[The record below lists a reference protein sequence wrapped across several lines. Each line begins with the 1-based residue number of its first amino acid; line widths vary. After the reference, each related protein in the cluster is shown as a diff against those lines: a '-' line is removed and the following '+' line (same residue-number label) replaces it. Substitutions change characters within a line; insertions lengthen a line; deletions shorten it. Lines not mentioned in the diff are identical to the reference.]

1 MTVKVK
7 PYGFLQFVDARVA
20 FLYPSAMPLTQA
32 IGTIVDR
39 QAVGPAVEVVLR
51 APEIARLLAPG
62 QAVLVKASPTLSPY
76 LRRTVYP
83 VAINAEH
90 LTLRIAP
97 STDWG
102 DAWLRV
108 APVGGEVDCLGP
120 VGNGFSVE
128 GGVRNL
134 LCVGEGAQAWSLLP
148 LIGWADA
155 AGLSVTF
162 VAGARSTRWA
172 LPPARLPEGVEYHLV
187 SSDGSPDVVHPL
199 MSTLSDLLP
208 WADALCAAMAGDAL
222 GVLADTVRAARFALS
237 PGFAQALYPAQFLCG
252 TGACQACVA
261 DVAGGRRRV
270 CLRGPVFDLVDL
282 VAKERD

>member
-1 MTVKVK
+1 
-7 PYGFLQFVDARVA
+7 
-20 FLYPSAMPLTQA
+20 MPLTQA
-32 IGTIVDR
+32 GAIIVDR
-39 QAVGPAVEVVLR
+39 RTTGPAVEVVLR
-51 APEIARLLAPG
+51 VPEIAHLLAPG
-62 QAVLVKASPTLSPY
+62 QPVLLKAGPALSPY

-83 VAINAEH
+83 IAIDAEH
-90 LTLRIAP
+90 LTLRVEP

-108 APVGGEVDCLGP
+108 APVGAELDCLGP
-120 VGNGFSVE
+120 VGHGFTVE
-128 GGVRNL
+128 SGVRNL
-134 LCVGEGAQAWSLLP
+134 LCVGEGSHSWTLLP

-162 VAGARSTRWA
+162 VVGAQSTRWA
-172 LPPARLPEGVEYHLV
+172 LQPARLPAGVEYHLV
-187 SSDGSPDVVHPL
+187 TSDGRLDVLRPL

-208 WADALCAAMAGDAL
+208 WADALCAALSGAAYNT
-222 GVLADTVRAARFALS
+222 LADTIRTARFALS
-237 PGFAQALYPAQFLCG
+237 PGFAEALYPAQFLCG

-282 VAKERD
+282 VARERA